1 MMKLWKVNLGLAVMI
16 GALVAANDGT
26 AQTREPLVK
35 ARADISLTDPDTS
48 NVLYAYRLSRLSWAD
63 IKDCERQKG
72 KTGKYNIAAVERYGL
87 LNASGKPPILKIES
101 ITCVDIRE

>member
-16 GALVAANDGT
+16 GALVAADDGT

-35 ARADISLTDPDTS
+35 ARVDISLTDPDTS
-48 NVLYAYRLSRLSWAD
+48 NVLYTYRLSRLSWAD

-101 ITCVDIRE
+101 LTCVDIRE